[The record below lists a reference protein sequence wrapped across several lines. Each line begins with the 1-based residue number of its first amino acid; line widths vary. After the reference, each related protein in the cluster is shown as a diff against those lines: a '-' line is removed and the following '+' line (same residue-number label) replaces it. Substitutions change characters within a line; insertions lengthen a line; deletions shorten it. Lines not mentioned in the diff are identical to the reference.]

1 MFPKQLQKIL
11 ELIKKTGDR
20 VILYDEN
27 KPDNSYAI
35 LDFESYS
42 SLVSKQE
49 EKTLNRE
56 DNRDL
61 TMNDLTDKINC
72 DISSWKNQENGNYLA
87 EESKSRN
94 PWAIPSKV
102 KNGAQKIE

>member
-27 KPDNSYAI
+27 KPDNSYVM
-35 LDFESYS
+35 LDLDSYS
-42 SLVSKQE
+42 SLVSTQE
-49 EKTLNRE
+49 YKTLKEE

-94 PWAIPSKV
+94 PWAIPNKI

>member
-27 KPDNSYAI
+27 KPDNSYV
-35 LDFESYS
+35 LMDFEAYN
-42 SLVSKQE
+42 SLADGQE
-49 EKTLNRE
+49 GKTLKTA